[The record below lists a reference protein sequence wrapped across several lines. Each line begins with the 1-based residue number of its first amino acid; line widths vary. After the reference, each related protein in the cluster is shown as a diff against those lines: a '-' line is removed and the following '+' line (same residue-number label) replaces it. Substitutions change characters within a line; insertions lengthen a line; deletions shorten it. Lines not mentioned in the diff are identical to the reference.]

1 MCYSLFQIGKS
12 TLILEVDEIL
22 EILAWRIH
30 VAISSV
36 IDLQGPPAIRLFT
49 PEVHAEEGPVIETRT
64 ENVPWPLEQQGRCGA
79 HWRGEQ

>member
-1 MCYSLFQIGKS
+1 M
-12 TLILEVDEIL
+12 
-22 EILAWRIH
+22 
-30 VAISSV
+30 AISSV

-64 ENVPWPLEQQGRCGA
+64 ENVPWPLEQQGRCGT